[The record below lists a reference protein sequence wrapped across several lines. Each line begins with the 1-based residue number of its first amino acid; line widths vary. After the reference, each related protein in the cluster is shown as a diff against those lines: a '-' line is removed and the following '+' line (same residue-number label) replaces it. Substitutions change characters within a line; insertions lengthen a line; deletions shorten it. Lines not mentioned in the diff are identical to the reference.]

1 MKEKTIL
8 KDIVVLLE
16 TLAKRYEFQNCQRA
30 SVDIRDLS
38 NSVLP
43 REIFSCTGV
52 MTVLLN
58 KIEMV
63 WIVPNTRFIL
73 TTKIQTE
80 AFKNCKNKKQI
91 KEKLYA
97 SLANYFVNFSYPDC
111 DKSNNNAVVYVL
123 ENSFVIDKA
132 KAEQAVAF
140 LHHVGASLK
149 QDYPSN
155 ADRINLF

>member
-1 MKEKTIL
+1 M
-8 KDIVVLLE
+8 
-16 TLAKRYEFQNCQRA
+16 
-30 SVDIRDLS
+30 
-38 NSVLP
+38 
-43 REIFSCTGV
+43 
-52 MTVLLN
+52 
-58 KIEMV
+58 
-63 WIVPNTRFIL
+63 

-91 KEKLYA
+91 KDKLYA

-123 ENSFVIDKA
+123 ENSFVLDKA

-149 QDYPSN
+149 HDYPSN